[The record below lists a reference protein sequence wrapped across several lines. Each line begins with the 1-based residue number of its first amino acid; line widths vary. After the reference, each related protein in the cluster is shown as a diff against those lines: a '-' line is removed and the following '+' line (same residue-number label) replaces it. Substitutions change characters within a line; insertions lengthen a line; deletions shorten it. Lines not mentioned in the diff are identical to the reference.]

1 MYGLREG
8 TATGPSKRLSRWPS
22 IRQTRL
28 AAGLV
33 LFAYVT
39 EHIFNLV
46 LGNVS
51 LAAMEEALRWQK
63 FVWGSPPAAI
73 ALFGSLLVH
82 MALGFWALF
91 TRRRLNY
98 TRLEAIQVGLGLAI
112 PFLLAGHLVWTRVAP
127 AFGLERGYAGELF
140 RLWSGPLDL
149 GAQQIALVLA
159 VWIHGCIGMHQASI
173 PRLRSGWLRQVGFA
187 IALLLPTL
195 ALLGY
200 AQGGRTVL
208 RLEEDPAWRA
218 GHTSAASLGTEPQRE
233 RLYWLTHALQ
243 TALAA
248 ALVGTLL
255 ARSGRGWRASRRGAL
270 QFAFPQSS
278 VRAPHGFSVLE
289 AAQSRDIALAHVCG
303 GRARCSTCRVRVI
316 SNLAA
321 LPVATAIERAVLDRI
336 KAAVDVRLA
345 CQLRPLEDIAI
356 VPLLPP
362 HASTE
367 MAFRRNAAHFGNE
380 RYLVPMF
387 VDMRDSTRLA
397 EQRLAFDTVFLIN
410 RFLEAASRAAFAAG
424 GTPNQILGD
433 GLLILFGL
441 DVSADVA
448 ARQALDCCRKIAENV
463 AVLNASLAP
472 ELPNPIRFGVGV
484 HAGNVVVGD
493 IGYERHTTFTA
504 IGDAVNVASRL
515 QDLSKTLNCEA
526 VISEEV
532 GQKAG
537 FDLAEFPTQE
547 VTARGRAGALR
558 VHCVPSALQLKRLFE
573 LST

>member
-1 MYGLREG
+1 MTIR
-8 TATGPSKRLSRWPS
+8 SRARFARFTRGIG
-22 IRQTRL
+22 IRQIRL
-28 AAGLV
+28 GCGLV
-33 LFAYVT
+33 LFAYLLSHFLNHALGNISMAALAT
-39 EHIFNLV
+39 GLHYHIMFWQFPPVAVVFYGAALLHAGLGIWALYQRRQFRWKAVEPLQLV
-46 LGNVS
+46 LGLS
-51 LAAMEEALRWQK
+51 IPALIIAHVAGMRLGQ
-63 FVWGSPPAAI
+63 
-73 ALFGSLLVH
+73 ALFGQERLYPQVFYADWIASPYKMWL
-82 MALGFWALF
+82 MF
-91 TRRRLNY
+91 TVL
-98 TRLEAIQVGLGLAI
+98 T
-112 PFLLAGHLVWTRVAP
+112 VA
-127 AFGLERGYAGELF
+127 
-140 RLWSGPLDL
+140 
-149 GAQQIALVLA
+149 
-159 VWIHGCIGMHQASI
+159 WIHGCIG
-173 PRLRSGWLRQVGFA
+173 LYFWLRMKAFFKRA
-187 IALLLPTL
+187 APFLLAAAVLIPTL
-195 ALLGY
+195 ALLGLY
-200 AQGGRTVL
+200 QGGRSVV
-208 RLEEDPAWRA
+208 RDSASAQWR
-218 GHTSAASLGTEPQRE
+218 TDNLSPRQ
-233 RLYWLTHALQ
+233 
-243 TALAA
+243 
-248 ALVGTLL
+248 VGTPAEQQLLGDIVNDFLIFYLGLIGLVLL
-255 ARSGRGWRASRRGAL
+255 ARTARALNERRASIVTLSYGNGRT
-270 QFAFPQSS
+270 
-278 VRAPHGFSVLE
+278 VRVPKGLSVLE
-289 AAQSRDIALAHVCG
+289 ASLRHNVPHASMCG

-345 CQLRPLEDIAI
+345 CQLRPLVDIAI

-367 MAFRRNAAHFGNE
+367 MAFRRKAAHFGNE